1 MKMSNRAKIN
11 KKSSFEALLKEAS
24 QHCKWCI
31 ICHRPADAVGMY
43 VSKDNILNVR
53 MGEKGTAFYGICEVC
68 LQDSQSARKAEA
80 ILMRASKADFHRYN
94 PMD

>member
-1 MKMSNRAKIN
+1 MSNRAKIHN
-11 KKSSFEALLKEAS
+11 DRSFEYILKEAS
-24 QHCKWCI
+24 KHCKWCI

-53 MGEKGTAFYGICEVC
+53 MGEEGTAFYGICEVC

-80 ILMRASKADFHRYN
+80 ILMRASKADCFRYN
-94 PMD
+94 PLD